1 MNVMTIMLQAAGGG
15 SAQFL
20 IMMVLIFGVMYF
32 LMIRPQQKKQKEL
45 VKFRNALEKGQKIV
59 TAGGIYGTVKEVK
72 EGYVLVEVDSNVAIR
87 VDKNMVMRD
96 PSDSPVDVLRN
107 FKSLHEKIPGST
119 EPGIFVWIT
128 SGSLRSPF
136 LFHRSVR
143 IPVGL
148 RRRSEASGSTS
159 AGAGKSV
166 VAARMPGG

>member
-96 PSDSPVDVLRN
+96 LSDIATPA
-107 FKSLHEKIPGST
+107 K
-119 EPGIFVWIT
+119 
-128 SGSLRSPF
+128 
-136 LFHRSVR
+136 
-143 IPVGL
+143 
-148 RRRSEASGSTS
+148 
-159 AGAGKSV
+159 
-166 VAARMPGG
+166 

>member
-96 PSDSPVDVLRN
+96 PSD
-107 FKSLHEKIPGST
+107 IST
-119 EPGIFVWIT
+119 P
-128 SGSLRSPF
+128 S
-136 LFHRSVR
+136 
-143 IPVGL
+143 
-148 RRRSEASGSTS
+148 
-159 AGAGKSV
+159 K
-166 VAARMPGG
+166 

>member
-32 LMIRPQQKKQKEL
+32 LMICPQQKKQKEL

-96 PSDSPVDVLRN
+96 PSDIATPS
-107 FKSLHEKIPGST
+107 K
-119 EPGIFVWIT
+119 
-128 SGSLRSPF
+128 
-136 LFHRSVR
+136 
-143 IPVGL
+143 
-148 RRRSEASGSTS
+148 
-159 AGAGKSV
+159 
-166 VAARMPGG
+166 

>member
-20 IMMVLIFGVMYF
+20 VMMVLIFGVMYF

-59 TAGGIYGTVKEVK
+59 TAGGIYGTVNEVK

-96 PSDSPVDVLRN
+96 PSDIATPA
-107 FKSLHEKIPGST
+107 K
-119 EPGIFVWIT
+119 
-128 SGSLRSPF
+128 
-136 LFHRSVR
+136 
-143 IPVGL
+143 
-148 RRRSEASGSTS
+148 
-159 AGAGKSV
+159 
-166 VAARMPGG
+166 

>member
-20 IMMVLIFGVMYF
+20 VMMVLIFGVMYF

-96 PSDSPVDVLRN
+96 PSDIATPA
-107 FKSLHEKIPGST
+107 K
-119 EPGIFVWIT
+119 
-128 SGSLRSPF
+128 
-136 LFHRSVR
+136 
-143 IPVGL
+143 
-148 RRRSEASGSTS
+148 
-159 AGAGKSV
+159 
-166 VAARMPGG
+166 

>member
-96 PSDSPVDVLRN
+96 PSDIATPAKL
-107 FKSLHEKIPGST
+107 
-119 EPGIFVWIT
+119 
-128 SGSLRSPF
+128 SG
-136 LFHRSVR
+136 
-143 IPVGL
+143 
-148 RRRSEASGSTS
+148 
-159 AGAGKSV
+159 
-166 VAARMPGG
+166 

>member
-96 PSDSPVDVLRN
+96 PSDIESPS
-107 FKSLHEKIPGST
+107 K
-119 EPGIFVWIT
+119 
-128 SGSLRSPF
+128 
-136 LFHRSVR
+136 
-143 IPVGL
+143 
-148 RRRSEASGSTS
+148 
-159 AGAGKSV
+159 
-166 VAARMPGG
+166 

>member
-45 VKFRNALEKGQKIV
+45 VQFRNALGKGQKIV

-96 PSDSPVDVLRN
+96 PSDIATPA
-107 FKSLHEKIPGST
+107 K
-119 EPGIFVWIT
+119 
-128 SGSLRSPF
+128 
-136 LFHRSVR
+136 
-143 IPVGL
+143 
-148 RRRSEASGSTS
+148 
-159 AGAGKSV
+159 
-166 VAARMPGG
+166 

>member
-87 VDKNMVMRD
+87 VDKNMVVRD
-96 PSDSPVDVLRN
+96 
-107 FKSLHEKIPGST
+107 
-119 EPGIFVWIT
+119 T
-128 SGSLRSPF
+128 SG
-136 LFHRSVR
+136 
-143 IPVGL
+143 I
-148 RRRSEASGSTS
+148 ATT
-159 AGAGKSV
+159 AK
-166 VAARMPGG
+166 